1 MARWRASD
9 ADHDPL
15 TAEVDY
21 SGNGGRTWGLVWM
34 GPNQDR
40 AKLPARYLYRSA
52 RGRIRVQIHD
62 GFRTSVAVSRR
73 FASPGAA
80 PAVRILTPWPHLRQP
95 SGAPLVLSGQ
105 AFDDRSRQLTGKR
118 LRWVLGRRVL
128 GTGKR
133 ITATNLPSGQ
143 QRITLVATDSY
154 GRSGRASIVVRL
166 RATQPLF
173 LTLQAP
179 RRLGRKARSL
189 RLTVAS
195 SATAAL
201 VVRIAG
207 HKAQRFDVGRRARR
221 LRVKVSTGR
230 ATVALHLSLGSGRTR
245 RTVTVTVPRK

>member
-15 TAEVDY
+15 TAEIDY

-34 GPNQDR
+34 GPNQDH

-73 FASPGAA
+73 FASPGAT
-80 PAVRILTPWPHLRQP
+80 PAVQILTPWPHLRQP
-95 SGAPLVLSGQ
+95 NGAPLVLSGQ

-143 QRITLVATDSY
+143 QRIALVATDSY
-154 GRSGRASIVVRL
+154 GRIGRASIVVRL

-173 LTLQAP
+173 LSLRAP
-179 RRLGRKARSL
+179 KRLGRKARSL

-195 SATAAL
+195 SATATLA
-201 VVRIAG
+201 VRIAG

-221 LRVKVSTGR
+221 LRVKVSAGR
-230 ATVALHLSLGSGRTR
+230 ATLALHLSLGSGRTR